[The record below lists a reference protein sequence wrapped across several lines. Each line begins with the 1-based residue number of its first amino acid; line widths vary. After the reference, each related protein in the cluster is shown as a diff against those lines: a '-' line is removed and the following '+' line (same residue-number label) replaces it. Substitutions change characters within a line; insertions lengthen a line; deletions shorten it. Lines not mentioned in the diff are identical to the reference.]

1 MAVSSS
7 TAPAGSTLT
16 PHQLQTIRNQ
26 AQELEGVFLNMLTK
40 EMFSSIK
47 SDENF
52 GGGFGEETWR
62 SMQAEQLAN
71 TMAQGG
77 GIGLA
82 DDLMGQMI
90 ALQEAANASHSQT
103 PFNTIASSGV
113 YGK

>member
-1 MAVSSS
+1 MVAIDQTGSS
-7 TAPAGSTLT
+7 LT
-16 PHQLQTIRNQ
+16 PRQLQTIRTQ
-26 AQELEGVFLNMLTK
+26 AEELEGVFLNMLTK
-40 EMFSSIK
+40 EMFASIK
-47 SDENF
+47 GDENF

-82 DDLMGQMI
+82 DELMGQMI
-90 ALQEAANASHSQT
+90 ALQEAANATRGLNQSNLVSR
-103 PFNTIASSGV
+103 SGV

>member
-1 MAVSSS
+1 MVAIDQTGSS
-7 TAPAGSTLT
+7 LT
-16 PHQLQTIRNQ
+16 PRQLQTIRTQ
-26 AQELEGVFLNMLTK
+26 AEELEGVFLNMLTK
-40 EMFSSIK
+40 EMFASIK
-47 SDENF
+47 GDENF

-82 DDLMGQMI
+82 DELMGQMI
-90 ALQEAANASHSQT
+90 ALQEAANATLGLNQSNLVSR
-103 PFNTIASSGV
+103 SGV

>member
-1 MAVSSS
+1 MNAVDQTGSSLS
-7 TAPAGSTLT
+7 PD
-16 PHQLQTIRNQ
+16 QLLRIRTQ
-26 AQELEGVFLNMLTK
+26 AQDLEGVFLNMLTK
-40 EMFSSIK
+40 EMFASIK

-71 TMAQGG
+71 TMAQSGG
-77 GIGLA
+77 VGIA

-90 ALQEAANASHSQT
+90 ALQEAANASRGLTNS
-103 PFNTIASSGV
+103 NIIASTGV

>member
-1 MAVSSS
+1 MTEINPTTSSLS
-7 TAPAGSTLT
+7 PA
-16 PHQLQTIRNQ
+16 QLLTIRKQ
-26 AQELEGVFLNMLTK
+26 AEDMEGVFLNMLTK
-40 EMFSSIK
+40 EMFASIK
-47 SDENF
+47 GDENF

-71 TMAQGG
+71 TMAQSG

-90 ALQEAANASHSQT
+90 ALQEAANASRGLTQS
-103 PFNTIASSGV
+103 NIVASTGV

>member
-1 MAVSSS
+1 MNIIDPATSS
-7 TAPAGSTLT
+7 LT
-16 PHQLQTIRNQ
+16 PHQLQTIRTQ
-26 AQELEGVFLNMLTK
+26 AEELEGVFLNMLTK
-40 EMFSSIK
+40 EMFASIK
-47 SDENF
+47 GDENF

-71 TMAQGG
+71 TMAQSG

-90 ALQEAANASHSQT
+90 ALQEAANASRGLTQS
-103 PFNTIASSGV
+103 NIVASTGV

>member
-1 MAVSSS
+1 MSEINPTGSS
-7 TAPAGSTLT
+7 LT
-16 PHQLQTIRNQ
+16 PQQHLNIRKQ
-26 AQELEGVFLNMLTK
+26 AEELEGVFLNMLTK
-40 EMFSSIK
+40 EMFASIK
-47 SDENF
+47 GDENF

-71 TMAQGG
+71 TMAQSG

-90 ALQEAANASHSQT
+90 ALQEAANASRGLTQS
-103 PFNTIASSGV
+103 NIVASTGV